1 MSLSVSV
8 LRASHGDSI
17 LIRADANSTKPFL
30 ILVDGGPPDC
40 FQKKQGPK
48 IIPGPL
54 QEYLGTLAEN
64 NIVLDLV
71 VMTHV
76 DDDHIGGLLRAIQAE
91 PYQQVLGSNV
101 WFNSGRLI
109 ASELAEN
116 IPEGT
121 DIQIMAAGGR
131 QTSIVQGIAFDDQL
145 CLMGVSDRSLKTAC
159 EKIAFSWGEITILSP
174 QEEQLRSLAKKWEH
188 EESNLLTSGPSND
201 YGYSLDE
208 LLESDVFEEDKS
220 VHNGSSI
227 AFLIKS
233 GDAKALF
240 LGDAHAPTICASLRN
255 LGYSEEEPL
264 TVGLCKLSHHGS
276 KANTSMELLSLIKSE
291 MFIVST
297 NGLRHGL
304 PNKRTIARIKAVS
317 PNSSVLFNYPGLK
330 ERMFN
335 TEELNE
341 LGPFVQD
348 IQGDISL

>member
-1 MSLSVSV
+1 MLPEKAGAQNYP
-8 LRASHGDSI
+8 RPIAGM
-17 LIRADANSTKPFL
+17 PW
-30 ILVDGGPPDC
+30 
-40 FQKKQGPK
+40 
-48 IIPGPL
+48 
-54 QEYLGTLAEN
+54 TLAEN

-131 QTSIVQGIAFDDQL
+131 QTSIAQGIAFDDQL
-145 CLMGVSDRSLKTAC
+145 CRMGVSDRSLKIAC
-159 EKIAFSWGEITILSP
+159 EKIVFSWGEITILSP

-188 EESNLLTSGPSND
+188 EESNLFTSGPSND

-227 AFLIKS
+227 AFLIES

-240 LGDAHAPTICASLRN
+240 LGDAHAPTICTSLRN

-291 MFIVST
+291 VFIVST

-335 TEELNE
+335 TEELND

>member
-1 MSLSVSV
+1 MSLIVSV

-54 QEYLGTLAEN
+54 QELLSTFVRKSM
-64 NIVLDLV
+64 VLDLV

-76 DDDHIGGLLRAIQAE
+76 DEDHIGGLLRAFQSE

-109 ASELAEN
+109 ANELAEN
-116 IPEGT
+116 VPEGA
-121 DIQIMAAGGR
+121 DIQIMAAAGR
-131 QTSIVQGIAFDDQL
+131 QTSIAQGIAFDDQL
-145 CLMGVSDRSLKTAC
+145 SRMGISGRSLKIAC
-159 EKIAFSWGEITILSP
+159 EKIVFSWGEITILSP
-174 QEEQLRSLAKKWEH
+174 HEDALRSLAKKWEYK
-188 EESNLLTSGPSND
+188 ETNLLTAGSSND

-208 LLESDVFEEDKS
+208 LLDSDVFEEDQS
-220 VHNGSSI
+220 IYNGSSI
-227 AFLIKS
+227 AFLIES
-233 GDAKALF
+233 GEAKALF
-240 LGDAHAPTICASLRN
+240 LGDAHATSICTSLRN

-264 TVGLCKLSHHGS
+264 TVGLCKLAHHGS
-276 KANTSMELLSLIKSE
+276 KANTSKELLSLIKSE
-291 MFIVST
+291 RFIVST

-304 PNKRTIARIKAVS
+304 PNKRTIARIKAAS

-335 TEELNE
+335 FEELKE

-348 IQGDISL
+348 IQEDIVL

>member
-1 MSLSVSV
+1 L
-8 LRASHGDSI
+8 
-17 LIRADANSTKPFL
+17 
-30 ILVDGGPPDC
+30 
-40 FQKKQGPK
+40 
-48 IIPGPL
+48 
-54 QEYLGTLAEN
+54 
-64 NIVLDLV
+64 
-71 VMTHV
+71 
-76 DDDHIGGLLRAIQAE
+76 
-91 PYQQVLGSNV
+91 
-101 WFNSGRLI
+101 
-109 ASELAEN
+109 
-116 IPEGT
+116 
-121 DIQIMAAGGR
+121 
-131 QTSIVQGIAFDDQL
+131 
-145 CLMGVSDRSLKTAC
+145 
-159 EKIAFSWGEITILSP
+159 GEITILSP

-188 EESNLLTSGPSND
+188 EESNLFTSGPSND

-227 AFLIKS
+227 AFLIES

-240 LGDAHAPTICASLRN
+240 LGDAHAPTICTSLRN

-291 MFIVST
+291 VFIVST

-335 TEELNE
+335 TEELND

-348 IQGDISL
+348 IRRHFAVMLEQQKLSTVIVNNGSGVAVPAMTAQYSYVLTARHNLQADPKKRETLLRPEEIRITYRDGRIIKPNESPRII